1 MSLPSGYKRLEYIQ
15 SSGTQYVDSGF
26 IPNGETTVE
35 VAFESAVIASA
46 ISGNYPVYGASANY
60 DSNAFELWSLGKGFC
75 IYGSQAYKSGFGLSA
90 NVKYIS
96 KQAKNVLEINNQTL
110 NFTKQT
116 FSAPYNLLIFATH
129 RNSGITISCS
139 DAKLKIYFLKIYDN
153 GTLVRDFI
161 PCQKQDGTVGLWDDV
176 NSAFYGNAGTG
187 TFTAGPEVKGTNKA
201 LIDGTGYDINA
212 GKCLVGGTA
221 YALKKGRTLVNGTA
235 YEISFK
241 PSEYTITMTGSG
253 GKITYNGVEQTKTF
267 IVAAGESITITA
279 TAFNENGKFPERAI
293 IQLNGT
299 TVSSKTAFEVYETV
313 TATYTYTPEQDT
325 RIIRSTTDPGTGR
338 FYSYSTTIKIE
349 TT

>member
-1 MSLPSGYKRLEYIQ
+1 MSLPSGYKLLEYIQ
-15 SSGTQYVDSGF
+15 STGTQYVDSGF

-46 ISGNYPVYGASANY
+46 ISGNYPVYGASADYN
-60 DSNAFELWSLGKGFC
+60 SNAFELWSLGKGFC

-161 PCQKQDGTVGLWDDV
+161 PCQKPDGTVGLWDDV
-176 NSAFYGNAGTG
+176 NSVFYGNVGSG
-187 TFTAGPEVKGTNKA
+187 TFTAGPVLVVIPEAPSNLRQTMAVRLAWAEVSGAEQYNVYRDNTLLGTT
-201 LIDGTGYDINA
+201 TGLFYVDD
-212 GKCLVGGTA
+212 TA
-221 YALKKGRTLVNGTA
+221 AENT
-235 YEISFK
+235 
-241 PSEYTITMTGSG
+241 EYTYAVSAV
-253 GKITYNGVEQTKTF
+253 NS
-267 IVAAGESITITA
+267 AGESPKTTITVYTKTGYFLYKPYVESA
-279 TAFNENGKFPERAI
+279 TF
-293 IQLNGT
+293 Q
-299 TVSSKTAFEVYETV
+299 
-313 TATYTYTPEQDT
+313 
-325 RIIRSTTDPGTGR
+325 
-338 FYSYSTTIKIE
+338 
-349 TT
+349 

>member
-1 MSLPSGYKRLEYIQ
+1 MGLPSGYKRLEYIQ
-15 SSGTQYVDSGF
+15 STGTQYIDSGF
-26 IPNGETTVE
+26 IPNGETAVE

-46 ISGNYPVYGASANY
+46 ISGNYPVYGASADYN
-60 DSNAFELWSLGKGFC
+60 SNAFELWSLGKGFC

-176 NSAFYGNAGTG
+176 NSVFYGNAGTG
-187 TFTAGPEVKGTNKA
+187 TFTAGPVVASPSIFVN
-201 LIDGTGYDINA
+201 IDGIWKPINHI
-212 GKCLVGGTA
+212 
-221 YALKKGRTLVNGTA
+221 YVN
-235 YEISFK
+235 INNIWQK
-241 PSEYTITMTGSG
+241 
-253 GKITYNGVEQTKTF
+253 
-267 IVAAGESITITA
+267 
-279 TAFNENGKFPERAI
+279 
-293 IQLNGT
+293 
-299 TVSSKTAFEVYETV
+299 
-313 TATYTYTPEQDT
+313 
-325 RIIRSTTDPGTGR
+325 ST
-338 FYSYSTTIKIE
+338 
-349 TT
+349 